1 MNFFVKDVEIMF
13 KRIRHFIK
21 NHIAV
26 FSASMMGLVIG
37 SAVVFLLTD
46 SIFSNKYA
54 SLLKNNMPIDVAIVN
69 LTKIKNDSLAFKSL
83 NTVMSE
89 ESKKFQAQIVEI
101 EKDIRQE
108 YEKIKKLKKEAKISD
123 ENLRQMK
130 EDLDR
135 KSRDVEKRILK
146 TKDDLDRR
154 FSDASVV
161 LEEKLKKIIEKI
173 YEENG
178 YDMVINATILD
189 FPIVL
194 NNREFLDITDEV
206 IHALNI
212 DLPKITLS
220 S

>member
-1 MNFFVKDVEIMF
+1 MALFG
-13 KRIRHFIK
+13 
-21 NHIAV
+21 
-26 FSASMMGLVIG
+26 ASMMGFIIG
-37 SAVVFLLTD
+37 SVVIFFLTD
-46 SIFSNKYA
+46 SILSNRYE

-83 NTVMSE
+83 NTLMSE

-108 YEKIKKLKKEAKISD
+108 YEKIKKLKKQAKISD

-135 KSRDVEKRILK
+135 KSRDVEKTILK

-154 FSDASVV
+154 FSDASVI
-161 LEEKLKKIIEKI
+161 LEEKLKSIIEKI

-189 FPIVL
+189 FPIIL
-194 NNREFLDITDEV
+194 NNRGFLDITDDV
-206 IHALNI
+206 IHTLNL